1 MPSALAHLLQLVVVA
16 AVVVAAAASA
26 VVLSWRL
33 PFSKLI

>member
-1 MPSALAHLLQLVVVA
+1 MPSALAHLLVVVA